1 MNKHIRRGLYATLI
15 LTSLASIGAAGGSA
29 YWLYQNS
36 NVELTK
42 ITQPDTSQPIVAEDQ
57 ATDGVTYDGSV
68 EITSTE
74 QLQEYRNDTSQPLYL
89 RNYLSMP
96 SLGINLQI
104 YEGTSN
110 RVLTYGA
117 GTIKT
122 GQIVDSFANYAV
134 AAHNFSDAQWGH
146 GFSMLQTYPD
156 VYGRQAYISDG
167 DYVYTYTMVSYD
179 NVYRDDSMKY
189 TEDDWRQQFLQEQI
203 KTIAP
208 KEYTQEVTPE
218 RLYNADESYVD
229 NTEGKTFTY
238 GKLLTLYTCYLEGYY
253 HDQSWNRII
262 VTGVM
267 TKKQKLSEAPQDV
280 QALFLDPAGNLTVTN
295 SEEVPAEA
303 QAAEADAAQAL
314 NKESFTLESKVQD
327 PVLVQWWN
335 QTVARDQGFPM
346 TVVIAG
352 MAVFLVSILAL
363 IILNRIS

>member
-1 MNKHIRRGLYATLI
+1 MIEQAHPAWPLRHARINV
-15 LTSLASIGAAGGSA
+15 LASISAAGGSA

-117 GTIKT
+117 GAIKP
-122 GQIVDSFANYAV
+122 GQIVDSFTNYAV

-208 KEYTQEVTPE
+208 KEYTQGGHTGAFLQRRRVLRGQHRGQDAPTVAPDA
-218 RLYNADESYVD
+218 LH
-229 NTEGKTFTY
+229 
-238 GKLLTLYTCYLEGYY
+238 LLPGGLLPRPVMEPDHRDRR
-253 HDQSWNRII
+253 HDQE
-262 VTGVM
+262 T
-267 TKKQKLSEAPQDV
+267 
-280 QALFLDPAGNLTVTN
+280 
-295 SEEVPAEA
+295 EA
-303 QAAEADAAQAL
+303 QRGATRCP
-314 NKESFTLESKVQD
+314 STLHRPSGQPD
-327 PVLVQWWN
+327 CN
-335 QTVARDQGFPM
+335 QFRGG
-346 TVVIAG
+346 AG
-352 MAVFLVSILAL
+352 RGSSSRGRGSA
-363 IILNRIS
+363 NP